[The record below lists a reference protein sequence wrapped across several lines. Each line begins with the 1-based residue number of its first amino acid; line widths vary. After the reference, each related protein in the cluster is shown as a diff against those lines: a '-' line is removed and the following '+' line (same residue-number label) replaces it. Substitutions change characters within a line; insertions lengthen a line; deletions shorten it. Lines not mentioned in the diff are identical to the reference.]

1 MGIGMV
7 LVVSPETA
15 NRILEN
21 RSETKK
27 VYRIGEVISS
37 EGVIYS

>member
-15 NRILEN
+15 DRILEN
-21 RSETKK
+21 RGETNK
-27 VYRIGEVISS
+27 VYRIGEVTNSK
-37 EGVIYS
+37 GVAFS